1 MSSGNDYP
9 QPDPLPPPLPVFNN
23 SNWPQVQT
31 QGGGGGGGG
40 GGGTT
45 YQTVSISL
53 TGSTGNVEFTIPPD
67 TRTMY
72 LEITPLLISFTS
84 VVFIRLGDDTNYY
97 TSNYFTSW
105 TGLTTAIRMPFQSF
119 NSGGNWYSQF
129 TNGNTIYFSQTTT
142 SQFDFPFILTNIT
155 TPITRL
161 NVFTTGGITINAG
174 TNMKMTFMIQ
184 P

>member
-9 QPDPLPPPLPVFNN
+9 QPDPLPPPLQVFNN
-23 SNWPQVQT
+23 VNWPQIQL
-31 QGGGGGGGG
+31 QGGGGGGG

-45 YQTVSISL
+45 YQSLSVSL
-53 TGSTGNVEFTIPPD
+53 TGSTANVEFSIPSN

-72 LEITPLLISFTS
+72 LEIDPLNLNFNT

-97 TSNYFTSW
+97 TSNYFMSW
-105 TGLTTAIRMPFQSF
+105 TGTTTAIRMPFQQF
-119 NSGGNWYSQF
+119 TTPGKWYSQF
-129 TNGNTIYFSQTTT
+129 TNGDTIYFSNTTT
-142 SQFDFPFILTNIT
+142 TQFDFPFILTNIT

-161 NVFTTGGITINAG
+161 NVFVSGGVQFQSG